1 MRVGIYGKQINQEHQ
16 RFAEE
21 LFDGLKAAG
30 CELFAYTRFVERNA
44 EKWSESAFDGTFQDH
59 FDMMRKKVD
68 VLISLGGDG
77 TMLDSTMLVV
87 NSGVPIMGVNFGRLG
102 FLANNAREDV
112 RRAIAQLTSGDYECE
127 PRSVIRLESQRDLF
141 EGMNFA
147 LNEMTVSRKDTTAMI
162 TIHVY
167 LKDQLLNTYW
177 ADGLII
183 STPTGSTGYSLSCGG
198 PIIMPG
204 SQNFVLTPIAPHNL
218 TVRPFVLSDQ
228 SELRIRVEG
237 RSSEHLVSL
246 DSRVRS
252 ITSED
257 ELVVKRANFDI
268 QLVRFNGQNFSETL
282 RNKLMWG
289 IDKRN

>member
-1 MRVGIYGKQINQEHQ
+1 M
-16 RFAEE
+16 
-21 LFDGLKAAG
+21 
-30 CELFAYTRFVERNA
+30 
-44 EKWSESAFDGTFQDH
+44 
-59 FDMMRKKVD
+59 
-68 VLISLGGDG
+68 
-77 TMLDSTMLVV
+77 MLVADSV
-87 NSGVPIMGVNFGRLG
+87 TPIMWVNVGRLG
-102 FLANNAREDV
+102 LLANIAKEDV
-112 RRAIAQLTSGDYECE
+112 RDAVQRLVRHDFEKE
-127 PRSVIRLESQRDLF
+127 PRSVLRLESERDLF
-141 EGMNFA
+141 DGMNFA
-147 LNEMTVSRKDTTAMI
+147 LNEVTVSRKDTTAMI

-198 PIIMPG
+198 PIVMPG

-228 SELRIRVEG
+228 AELRICVEG
-237 RSSEHLVSL
+237 RGSEHLVSL
-246 DSRVRS
+246 DSRVRT

-257 ELVVKRANFDI
+257 ELILKRSPFDI
-268 QLVRFNGQNFSETL
+268 NLVRFSGQTFSETL

>member
-1 MRVGIYGKQINQEHQ
+1 MRVGIYGKEIAPEHKG
-16 RFAEE
+16 FAEE
-21 LFDGLKAAG
+21 LFNCLKAAG
-30 CELFAYTRFVERNA
+30 CELYAYARFVERNA
-44 EKWSESAFDGTFQDH
+44 EKWTDDLFDGTFQDH
-59 FDMMRKKVD
+59 FDMMRKQID

-102 FLANNAREDV
+102 FLANNAREDI
-112 RRAIAQLTSGDYECE
+112 RRAIKQLTNRDYELE
-127 PRSVIRLESQRDLF
+127 PRSVIRLDSQRDLF

-167 LKDQLLNTYW
+167 LKGELLNTYW

-237 RSSEHLVSL
+237 RSKEHLVSL
-246 DSRVRS
+246 DSRVRN
-252 ITSED
+252 ITSDD

-268 QLVRFNGQNFSETL
+268 QLVRFTGQNFSETL

>member
-1 MRVGIYGKQINQEHQ
+1 MRIAIYGKKIVADQT
-16 RFAEE
+16 RFAED
-21 LFDGLKAAG
+21 LFDCLKSFG
-30 CELFAYTRFVERNA
+30 CEIWAYSRFIERNEA
-44 EKWSESAFDGTFQDH
+44 SWPASFFDGVFEDRTGMEDAS
-59 FDMMRKKVD
+59 VE

-77 TMLDSTMLVV
+77 TMLDSTMLVAD
-87 NSGVPIMGVNFGRLG
+87 SGTPIMGVNFGRLG
-102 FLANNAREDV
+102 FLANIAKEDV
-112 RRAIAQLTSGDYECE
+112 RDAVQRLVRHDFEKE
-127 PRSVIRLESQRDLF
+127 PRSVLRLESERDLF
-141 EGMNFA
+141 NGMNFA
-147 LNEMTVSRKDTTAMI
+147 LNEVTVSRKDTTAMI

-198 PIIMPG
+198 PIVMPG

-228 SELRIRVEG
+228 AELRICVEG
-237 RSSEHLVSL
+237 RGSEHLVSL
-246 DSRVRS
+246 DSRVRT

-257 ELVVKRANFDI
+257 ELILKRSPFDI
-268 QLVRFNGQNFSETL
+268 NLVRFSGQTFSETL

>member
-1 MRVGIYGKQINQEHQ
+1 MRVAIYGKEIVADQK
-16 RFAEE
+16 RFAED
-21 LFDGLKAAG
+21 LFDCLRSSG
-30 CELFAYTRFVERNA
+30 CEIWAYSRFVERNEDSWPA
-44 EKWSESAFDGTFQDH
+44 VYFDGV
-59 FDMMRKKVD
+59 FDDKTGMANASVE

-77 TMLDSTMLVV
+77 TMLDSTMLVAD
-87 NSGVPIMGVNFGRLG
+87 SGTPIMGVNFGRLG
-102 FLANNAREDV
+102 FLANIAKEDV
-112 RRAIAQLTSGDYECE
+112 REAVQRLVRRDFEKE
-127 PRSVIRLESQRDLF
+127 PRSVIRLECERDLF

-147 LNEMTVSRKDTTAMI
+147 LNEVTVSRKDTTAMI
-162 TIHVY
+162 TINVY

-228 SELRIRVEG
+228 VELRIRVEG

-246 DSRVRS
+246 DSRVRT
-252 ITSED
+252 ITSKD
-257 ELVVKRANFDI
+257 ELILKRSPFDI
-268 QLVRFNGQNFSETL
+268 NLVRFSGQTFSETL

>member
-1 MRVGIYGKQINQEHQ
+1 MRVGIYGKEIKSEHLK
-16 RFAEE
+16 FAEE
-21 LFDGLKAAG
+21 LFECLKASG
-30 CELFAYTRFVERNA
+30 CELIAYFRFVERNTQY
-44 EKWSESAFDGTFQDH
+44 WSADNFDDTFQDH
-59 FDMMRKKVD
+59 FDMMRKEVD

-77 TMLDSTMLVV
+77 TLLDSTMLVV

-102 FLANNAREDV
+102 FLANIAREDI
-112 RRAIAQLTSGDYECE
+112 RKAIELLTTGQYEKE
-127 PRSVIRLESQRDLF
+127 PRSVIRLDTQRDLF

-147 LNEMTVSRKDTTAMI
+147 LNELTVSRKDTTAMI
-162 TIHVY
+162 TVHVY
-167 LKDQLLNTYW
+167 LKDQLLNSYW
-177 ADGLII
+177 CDGLII

-204 SQNFVLTPIAPHNL
+204 SRNFVLTPIAPHNL

-228 SELRIRVEG
+228 VELRLRVEG
-237 RSSEHLVSL
+237 RSEEHLVSL

-252 ITSED
+252 ITSND
-257 ELVVKRANFDI
+257 ELIVKRANFDI
-268 QLVRFNGQNFSETL
+268 HLVRFEGQTFSETL

>member
-1 MRVGIYGKQINQEHQ
+1 MRIAIYGKEIVPDQK
-16 RFAEE
+16 RFAEDLFSCLRE
-21 LFDGLKAAG
+21 SGCEVWAYSRFIERNKTSWGAEYFDGVFQNKDQMASAH
-30 CELFAYTRFVERNA
+30 VE
-44 EKWSESAFDGTFQDH
+44 
-59 FDMMRKKVD
+59 

-77 TMLDSTMLVV
+77 TLLDSTVLVAD
-87 NSGVPIMGVNFGRLG
+87 SGTPIMGVNFGRLG
-102 FLANNAREDV
+102 FLANIAKEDV
-112 RRAIAQLTSGDYECE
+112 REAVKRLVRRDFEKE
-127 PRSVIRLESQRDLF
+127 RRSVIRLDCERDLF
-141 EGMNFA
+141 EGTNFA
-147 LNEMTVSRKDTTAMI
+147 LNEVTVSRKDTTAMI

-228 SELRIRVEG
+228 AELRICVEG
-237 RSSEHLVSL
+237 RSSEFLVSL
-246 DSRVRS
+246 DSRVRT

-257 ELVVKRANFDI
+257 ELILRRAPFDI
-268 QLVRFNGQNFSETL
+268 NLVRFAGQTFSETL

>member
-1 MRVGIYGKQINQEHQ
+1 MRVGIYGKEISQEH
-16 RFAEE
+16 RPFAEE
-21 LFDGLKAAG
+21 LFECLKRSG
-30 CELFAYTRFVERNA
+30 CDLVAYTRFVQRNA
-44 EKWSESAFDGTFQDH
+44 DKWSDDNFDGAFNDH

-112 RRAIAQLTSGDYECE
+112 SRAIKQLTSREYECE

-167 LKDQLLNTYW
+167 LKNELLNTYW